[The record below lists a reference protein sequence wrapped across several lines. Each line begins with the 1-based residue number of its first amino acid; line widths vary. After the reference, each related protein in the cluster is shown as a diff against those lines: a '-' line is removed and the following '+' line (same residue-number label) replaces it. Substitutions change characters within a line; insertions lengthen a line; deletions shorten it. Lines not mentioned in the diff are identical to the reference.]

1 MPCFHWSIFGPFSW
15 TILGPCWCLSLISWL
30 SRYHRYLNHRV
41 LDILQDQAN
50 SKRSVG
56 LLSLSLSLCL
66 FVSHTNRC
74 NTMAAK
80 HADPWWFA
88 LKRPATRLHVLKQA
102 ASYRVRPF
110 QNPSSTTSHVK
121 PRQAAGESHQVR
133 NGPAYRRL
141 AAEVMCQIC
150 AGNSWIRRKLSG
162 IALVGRNK
170 IQLDSRASFPVL
182 IPDEEWRLEKASQLR
197 KWKSQRNLSLP
208 FFTNCPPHIVQEVT
222 RHLFCKG
229 RCVAAICK
237 FGGTDIYR
245 KIEISKV
252 QKGNVAFRCIWD
264 LGETI
269 WVCWIGFW
277 YWHPLTIDSMSLP
290 RCFPENECLCST
302 TFEAAGVGILGYL
315 LQRQGD
321 TLVSKC

>member
-1 MPCFHWSIFGPFSW
+1 MRWQYLAILESDRNWVALHW
-15 TILGPCWCLSLISWL
+15 
-30 SRYHRYLNHRV
+30 
-41 LDILQDQAN
+41 LDVIKSN
-50 SKRSVG
+50 
-56 LLSLSLSLCL
+56 
-66 FVSHTNRC
+66 
-74 NTMAAK
+74 
-80 HADPWWFA
+80 W
-88 LKRPATRLHVLKQA
+88 
-102 ASYRVRPF
+102 
-110 QNPSSTTSHVK
+110 
-121 PRQAAGESHQVR
+121 
-133 NGPAYRRL
+133 
-141 AAEVMCQIC
+141 
-150 AGNSWIRRKLSG
+150 
-162 IALVGRNK
+162 

-182 IPDEEWRLEKASQLR
+182 IPDEEWRLEKASHLR

>member
-1 MPCFHWSIFGPFSW
+1 MPCFHWSFFGPFSW

-56 LLSLSLSLCL
+56 LLSL
-66 FVSHTNRC
+66 TR
-74 NTMAAK
+74 T
-80 HADPWWFA
+80 D
-88 LKRPATRLHVLKQA
+88 ATRWLPNMQIHGDLHWDQQEDCMSSNRRHHIESDLSKI
-102 ASYRVRPF
+102 RVQPWSV
-110 QNPSSTTSHVK
+110 SSRVK
-121 PRQAAGESHQVR
+121 PWSQVNLIR
-133 NGPAYRRL
+133 SGMVRRIVAWL
-141 AAEVMCQIC
+141 QRWCVRYAS
-150 AGNSWIRRKLSG
+150 GNSWIRQKLSG
-162 IALVGRNK
+162 IALLGRNK
-170 IQLDSRASFPVL
+170 VRLDSRASFPVL

-264 LGETI
+264 LGET
-269 WVCWIGFW
+269 WRNYLSLLNRFLV
-277 YWHPLTIDSMSLP
+277 LTSIDH
-290 RCFPENECLCST
+290 
-302 TFEAAGVGILGYL
+302 
-315 LQRQGD
+315 
-321 TLVSKC
+321 K